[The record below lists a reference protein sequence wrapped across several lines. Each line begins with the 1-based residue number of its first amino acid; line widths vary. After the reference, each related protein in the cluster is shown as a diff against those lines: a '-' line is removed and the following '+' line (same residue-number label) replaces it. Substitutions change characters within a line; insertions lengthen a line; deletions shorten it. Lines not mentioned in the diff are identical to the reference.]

1 MNCGT
6 KGKPSTPHN
15 SSHSDNMEKKG
26 KRHIGILGSTG
37 SIGTQALDVIRR
49 HQDLFEVDFLSAN
62 NNSGLLIRQ
71 AQEFKP
77 GSVVICNPDKYEEVN
92 AALEPHYIKV
102 FTGLESVCRLVAAE
116 ETDMILTAMV
126 GFNGLKPT
134 ISAIEAG
141 KAVALANKETLVAA
155 GSLVMSLARQ
165 YEAPVIPV
173 DSEHSAIF
181 QCLQGER
188 AEVEKLILTG
198 SGGPFRTSTLEQMRE
213 ATRETAL
220 NHPRWK
226 MGPKVTIDS
235 ASLMNK
241 GLELI
246 EARWLFD
253 RKPEEI
259 EIVIHPQSV
268 IHSMV
273 QFTDGCVMAQ
283 MGVPDMR
290 LPIQYALSY
299 PYRIDLN
306 CDRLDL
312 AKLGSLTFEKPDQ
325 GRFPCLRLAYESL
338 EAGGNATC
346 IMNGANEV
354 AVAAFLA
361 GEIRFTDIP
370 TIIEK
375 TLENCRHIENPS
387 IDEIF
392 LTDSEAK
399 ATAMEIKHKLK
410 W

>member
-1 MNCGT
+1 
-6 KGKPSTPHN
+6 
-15 SSHSDNMEKKG
+15 ME
-26 KRHIGILGSTG
+26 
-37 SIGTQALDVIRR
+37 D
-49 HQDLFEVDFLSAN
+49 
-62 NNSGLLIRQ
+62 
-71 AQEFKP
+71 
-77 GSVVICNPDKYEEVN
+77 
-92 AALEPHYIKV
+92 
-102 FTGLESVCRLVAAE
+102 
-116 ETDMILTAMV
+116 
-126 GFNGLKPT
+126 
-134 ISAIEAG
+134 
-141 KAVALANKETLVAA
+141 
-155 GSLVMSLARQ
+155 
-165 YEAPVIPV
+165 
-173 DSEHSAIF
+173 
-181 QCLQGER
+181 
-188 AEVEKLILTG
+188 
-198 SGGPFRTSTLEQMRE
+198 GPE
-213 ATRETAL
+213 
-220 NHPRWK
+220 
-226 MGPKVTIDS
+226 VTIDS
-235 ASLMNK
+235 ATLMNK

-312 AKLGSLTFEKPDQ
+312 AKLGSLTFEKPDT

-354 AVAAFLA
+354 AVAAFLT

-370 TIIEK
+370 TVIEK
-375 TLENCRHIENPS
+375 TLESCRHIDNPS

-392 LTDSEAK
+392 ITDSEAK
-399 ATAMEIKHKLK
+399 AAAMEIIRKLK